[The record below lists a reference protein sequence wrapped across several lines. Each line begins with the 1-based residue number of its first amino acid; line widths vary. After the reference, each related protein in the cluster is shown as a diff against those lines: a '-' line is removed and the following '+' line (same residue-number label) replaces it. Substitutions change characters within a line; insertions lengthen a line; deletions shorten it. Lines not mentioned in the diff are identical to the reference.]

1 MYLLHEVVD
10 ETMLGEMRC
19 LLAPVGLA
27 LLVDRRGD
35 VGGAGEL
42 GPPMEVTFSAETG
55 LERCCTLQY
64 CSVR

>member
-1 MYLLHEVVD
+1 MNLLHEVVD
-10 ETMLGEMRC
+10 ETMPGEMRR

-42 GPPMEVTFSAETG
+42 GPPKEVTFPQRRG
-55 LERCCTLQY
+55 
-64 CSVR
+64 